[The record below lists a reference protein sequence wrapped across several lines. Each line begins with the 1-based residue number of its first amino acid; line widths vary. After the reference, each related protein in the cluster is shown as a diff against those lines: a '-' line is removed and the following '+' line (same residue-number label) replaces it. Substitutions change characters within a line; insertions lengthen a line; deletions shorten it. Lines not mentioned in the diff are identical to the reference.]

1 VTSGRARIAAL
12 ALLLSAGACAKSV
25 FPPGGPIDKA
35 PPRVLATSPADSTVS
50 VPVAAGVEILF
61 SESMDRASVRDALKV
76 FPPPAHPRIDWKGR
90 SLRLSWGEPLRENAT
105 YQVLL
110 SGRARDGHGVPL
122 GASVAI
128 RFSTGD
134 SLARGRISGMIRAK
148 TLQRF
153 GARMLLFPDSLGSRP
168 DTSEFQAIYEAEADS
183 AGAFAFLAL
192 GLETDYRVF
201 AFFDKTGNGTYEED
215 QDVLAGW
222 PTPIRLTPERAVA
235 DSINIVAVD
244 PRAPAILSGNVV
256 SPDSTVRYTVEARA
270 EADSS
275 ISRRVDRLGPGPFT
289 LRVPEGIYLL
299 RAIRQAGLEG
309 TPPRAEVRRAEPVD
323 VKAEQELGG
332 FTFEFAPAAGVAP
345 APNETPPDPD
355 RPPGSEE

>member
-1 VTSGRARIAAL
+1 MPIACTLNHGIGGRA
-12 ALLLSAGACAKSV
+12 C
-25 FPPGGPIDKA
+25 
-35 PPRVLATSPADSTVS
+35 
-50 VPVAAGVEILF
+50 
-61 SESMDRASVRDALKV
+61 
-76 FPPPAHPRIDWKGR
+76 
-90 SLRLSWGEPLRENAT
+90 
-105 YQVLL
+105 
-110 SGRARDGHGVPL
+110 
-122 GASVAI
+122 
-128 RFSTGD
+128 
-134 SLARGRISGMIRAK
+134 
-148 TLQRF
+148 
-153 GARMLLFPDSLGSRP
+153 
-168 DTSEFQAIYEAEADS
+168 
-183 AGAFAFLAL
+183 
-192 GLETDYRVF
+192 RVF

-323 VKAEQELGG
+323 VKAEQEVGG